1 MIGSR
6 NNNVLALLAVAFV
19 CISTVAGNSG
29 GIRQGLGKARQLQ
42 AGGTPT
48 FSPTTTFA
56 PTAMATTASPTD
68 TYAPTVVATTASPT
82 NTYPPTAMATN
93 PTASP
98 TLTYAPTAL
107 GTNPTASPTLTYAP
121 TALGTTQAPTDTYA
135 PTSGGSSG
143 ASSVVIVDNSP
154 LQTFTA
160 DDTYPAA
167 VQALMTSEGCPST
180 GGEVSSGMSC
190 KGDIPEPFQYLNCMY
205 TTKKCLCR
213 NDAPLYLCTRPQ

>member
-1 MIGSR
+1 MGMIGSR
-6 NNNVLALLAVAFV
+6 NNNVFALLAVAFA

-98 TLTYAPTAL
+98 TLTYAPT
-107 GTNPTASPTLTYAP
+107 T
-121 TALGTTQAPTDTYA
+121 LGTTQAPTDTYA

-167 VQALMTSEGCPST
+167 VQ
-180 GGEVSSGMSC
+180 
-190 KGDIPEPFQYLNCMY
+190 
-205 TTKKCLCR
+205 
-213 NDAPLYLCTRPQ
+213 

>member
-56 PTAMATTASPTD
+56 PTAMATTANPTD
-68 TYAPTVVATTASPT
+68 TYPPTVVATTASPT
-82 NTYPPTAMATN
+82 NTY
-93 PTASP
+93 
-98 TLTYAPTAL
+98 APTAVA
-107 GTNPTASPTLTYAP
+107 TNPTASPTLTYAP

-135 PTSGGSSG
+135 PTYAGSSG
-143 ASSVVIVDNSP
+143 ASSIVSAVVDFSP

-167 VQALMTSEGCPST
+167 VQALMTSQGCPST

>member
-6 NNNVLALLAVAFV
+6 NNNVLALLAVAAFV

-48 FSPTTTFA
+48 FSPTTTFP

-68 TYAPTVVATTASPT
+68 TYAPTAVATTASPT
-82 NTYPPTAMATN
+82 NTYAPTAMATD

-98 TLTYAPTAL
+98 TLTYAPTAM
-107 GTNPTASPTLTYAP
+107 
-121 TALGTTQAPTDTYA
+121 GTTQAPTDTYA
-135 PTSGGSSG
+135 PTLGGSSG
-143 ASSVVIVDNSP
+143 ASSFVTAVVDNSP
-154 LQTFTA
+154 LQTFTT

-167 VQALMTSEGCPST
+167 VQALMTSQGCPST

-190 KGDIPEPFQYLNCMY
+190 KGDIPNSFQYLNCMY